1 MKTCPKCGAPQ
12 ADILPTCD
20 LCGFLFPGE
29 KKPKEKRFDIT
40 GPCGL
45 VNSLLAIAATVFFFY
60 MIETYDDVDPG
71 TVSWLITSVFATL
84 FVGAT
89 GPIAGFVLSI
99 AGIKKTRDRNVTGRG
114 FAVAGIII
122 SSIMLLMS
130 ALFIFI
136 IIYVIVMELTV

>member
-40 GPCGL
+40 GLCGL

-71 TVSWLITSVFATL
+71 TVLYFPLPA
-84 FVGAT
+84 
-89 GPIAGFVLSI
+89 
-99 AGIKKTRDRNVTGRG
+99 
-114 FAVAGIII
+114 
-122 SSIMLLMS
+122 
-130 ALFIFI
+130 
-136 IIYVIVMELTV
+136 